1 MNKQPII
8 TILLALVTVTGQAQT
23 FIPVVED
30 SIDFV
35 IEGTVSEGAD
45 SVCMNERPYT
55 GPLWFPV
62 HNKHFRIA
70 VRQPLHKFL
79 QIEDGRDGWM
89 QIIVDNQPSHIV
101 VDFRTNTVVEG
112 SPLNKRFNHYKL
124 IEDSIEK
131 EMELHEEDDDRT
143 VYNSLEQRLHDA
155 KWKSIIEN
163 TDNVIPVYN
172 LALNGQFCMITPE
185 RLTECMKE
193 EYAFAHHSEMK
204 RVWKFYWAM
213 QKRLPGQDYHELELP
228 DTTGTIHRLSRYVGQ
243 GHYVLLDFWAS
254 WCSPCIGSMP
264 LMKEIHKAYADRGL
278 QIIGLSFDN
287 TREAWLS
294 AINRYELPWLQ
305 LSDLKGWDSVTSEVY
320 GIQAIPETVLIAPDG
335 KIVSTGL
342 RDEQL
347 KSKLEDIFSGK

>member
-8 TILLALVTVTGQAQT
+8 TILLALVAVTGQAQT

-163 TDNVIPVYN
+163 TDNVIPVYH

-193 EYAFAHHSEMK
+193 EYAFAHHPEMK

-213 QKRLPGQDYHELELP
+213 QKRLP
-228 DTTGTIHRLSRYVGQ
+228 Q
-243 GHYVLLDFWAS
+243 GKRM
-254 WCSPCIGSMP
+254 SP
-264 LMKEIHKAYADRGL
+264 AV
-278 QIIGLSFDN
+278 
-287 TREAWLS
+287 T
-294 AINRYELPWLQ
+294 LPWR
-305 LSDLKGWDSVTSEVY
+305 S
-320 GIQAIPETVLIAPDG
+320 I
-335 KIVSTGL
+335 
-342 RDEQL
+342 
-347 KSKLEDIFSGK
+347 

>member
-1 MNKQPII
+1 MTKQTII
-8 TILLALVTVTGQAQT
+8 TLLLALVTLAGQAQT

-45 SVCMNERPYT
+45 SVCMEERPYT

-131 EMELHEEDDDRT
+131 EMELHEEDG
-143 VYNSLEQRLHDA
+143 
-155 KWKSIIEN
+155 
-163 TDNVIPVYN
+163 
-172 LALNGQFCMITPE
+172 GQ
-185 RLTECMKE
+185 
-193 EYAFAHHSEMK
+193 
-204 RVWKFYWAM
+204 
-213 QKRLPGQDYHELELP
+213 
-228 DTTGTIHRLSRYVGQ
+228 
-243 GHYVLLDFWAS
+243 
-254 WCSPCIGSMP
+254 
-264 LMKEIHKAYADRGL
+264 
-278 QIIGLSFDN
+278 
-287 TREAWLS
+287 
-294 AINRYELPWLQ
+294 
-305 LSDLKGWDSVTSEVY
+305 
-320 GIQAIPETVLIAPDG
+320 
-335 KIVSTGL
+335 
-342 RDEQL
+342 
-347 KSKLEDIFSGK
+347 

>member
-1 MNKQPII
+1 MNKRTII
-8 TILLALVTVTGQAQT
+8 TILLAFVAMAGQAQT
-23 FIPVVED
+23 FIPVVGD

-45 SVCMNERPYT
+45 SVCMEERPYT

-155 KWKSIIEN
+155 EWKSIIEN

-193 EYAFAHHSEMK
+193 EYAFAHHPEM
-204 RVWKFYWAM
+204 
-213 QKRLPGQDYHELELP
+213 
-228 DTTGTIHRLSRYVGQ
+228 
-243 GHYVLLDFWAS
+243 
-254 WCSPCIGSMP
+254 
-264 LMKEIHKAYADRGL
+264 
-278 QIIGLSFDN
+278 N
-287 TREAWLS
+287 
-294 AINRYELPWLQ
+294 NRYHSSSIRICRSRPLCPARLLGVVVRPMYWFHAFNER
-305 LSDLKGWDSVTSEVY
+305 DS
-320 GIQAIPETVLIAPDG
+320 Q
-335 KIVSTGL
+335 GL
-342 RDEQL
+342 RRQRSANHWPIIRQD
-347 KSKLEDIFSGK
+347 S